1 MEALFCESL
10 TRYKRNKTNEV
21 IVGNLKIGGGNPI
34 VVQSMASTS
43 TSNLEASVAQSI
55 RILDAGGQMV
65 RFTACSVSDAHSLD
79 LIRTRLRKSGF
90 NAPLVADVH
99 FNPEAAFAAARVMEK
114 VRINPGNFVD
124 RKSGASE
131 PFEHGLER
139 IREKF
144 IPFLVVC
151 KQNKT
156 AIRIGTNHGSL
167 SPRVV
172 DKYGDTALGMVE
184 ATLEFLRLCKQE
196 NFDQVVVSLKSSN
209 TRVMVQACRL
219 MVKSM
224 RLEGMN
230 FPMHLGVTEAGD
242 GEDGR
247 IKSAVGIGALLA
259 DGIGDTIRVSLT
271 EDPELEIPVAK
282 KIIQHIKRYENHPEI
297 GVGTF
302 HNFDPYTFKRRQ
314 TLKLGKIGAGNP
326 PIVVA
331 DLSSIK
337 TIDQNC
343 IQSFENH
350 NQKPDFVFLGSRSV
364 TENIQFDDIQAI
376 IDYPYWNA
384 EKGVYPLFL
393 IQDYAVSE
401 IKSKSLNFILLGEKD
416 LLDDGISKLA
426 WDNTA
431 VLVLASSNPNQM
443 ASLRYMICKLAEL
456 GIKAPVVIFQNH
468 SEPDA
473 ETFSIAASID
483 TGALFLDGLAEGL
496 WLKNPFIEAA
506 KINSISFAMLQAC
519 RARISKT
526 EFIACP
532 SCGRTQFD
540 IQKALHEI
548 KQKTSHLTGLKIGV
562 MGCIVNGP
570 GEMADSDYGF
580 VGGVNGRIHLYKGK
594 EMVKQNLDQ
603 SQAVDQ
609 LVEIIKSNGDW
620 KEKLE

>member
-21 IVGNLKIGGGNPI
+21 VVGNLKIGGENPI

-43 TSNLEASVAQSI
+43 TTNLEASVAQSI
-55 RILDAGGQMV
+55 RILNAGGQMV
-65 RFTACSVSDAHSLD
+65 RFTACSVNDAHSLD

-90 NAPLVADVH
+90 NAPMVADVH

-144 IPFLVVC
+144 LPFLALC

-167 SPRVV
+167 SPRIV
-172 DKYGDTALGMVE
+172 DKYGDTPLGMVE

-209 TRVMVQACRL
+209 TRVMVHACRL
-219 MVKSM
+219 MVKKM
-224 RLEGMN
+224 RQEGMN

-247 IKSAVGIGALLA
+247 IKSAAGIGTLLV

-282 KIIQHIKRYENHPEI
+282 NIIQHIKRYENHSEI
-297 GVGTF
+297 ENCKF
-302 HNFDPYTFKRRQ
+302 QNLDLYSFKPRQ
-314 TLKLGKIGAGNP
+314 THKVGKAGENNP
-326 PIVVA
+326 PIVIA
-331 DLSSIK
+331 DLSTIK
-337 TIDQNC
+337 TIDQDC
-343 IQSFENH
+343 IQYFEKQT
-350 NQKPDFVFLGSRSV
+350 QKPDLVFLGSRSV
-364 TENIQFDDIQAI
+364 NENLQFETIQAI
-376 IDYPYWNA
+376 IDYPYWNGQT
-384 EKGVYPLFL
+384 GVYPLFL
-393 IQDYAVSE
+393 LQDYLVSE
-401 IKSKSLNFILLGEKD
+401 LKSSHFNFVLLDEKD
-416 LLDDGISKLA
+416 LQNIEIKKLA
-426 WDNTA
+426 IDRSV

-443 ASLRYMICKLAEL
+443 ASLRYMICKLDEL
-456 GIKAPVVIFQNH
+456 KIKAPVIVFQNH
-468 SEPDA
+468 SEPDT
-473 ETFSIAASID
+473 ETFSIAASMD
-483 TGALFLDGLAEGL
+483 LGALFLDGLANGI

-506 KINSISFAMLQAC
+506 KINSISFAILQAC

-526 EFIACP
+526 EYIACP

-548 KQKTSHLTGLKIGV
+548 KQRTAHLTGLKIGV

-594 EMVKQNLDQ
+594 ELIKQNLDQ